1 MVNQYIMLERIGRGS
16 FGVVLSCIDAETG
29 ELYAAKELSRSRL
42 RRKARRDQAR
52 LARRRLARRTQSGRV
67 DETLF
72 DGRAILDTEVD
83 PLWLVRNEIAIMK
96 KVRPLPLLRFAR
108 SDPRLA
114 SYFVHKL
121 LTLTLLQVSHPNVV
135 KLHEVLDVS
144 SEDSLYLIIELCE
157 GGPVMDLQINSPGT
171 LKRAQEAG
179 EDATLTAC
187 KPLDKA
193 LAWDYF
199 RQVVRRSL
207 VEPMLTVADPRRLV
221 PA

>member
-1 MVNQYIMLERIGRGS
+1 VSKLE
-16 FGVVLSCIDAETG
+16 
-29 ELYAAKELSRSRL
+29 
-42 RRKARRDQAR
+42 
-52 LARRRLARRTQSGRV
+52 
-67 DETLF
+67 
-72 DGRAILDTEVD
+72 
-83 PLWLVRNEIAIMK
+83 
-96 KVRPLPLLRFAR
+96 
-108 SDPRLA
+108 
-114 SYFVHKL
+114 
-121 LTLTLLQVSHPNVV
+121 TLTLLQVSHPNVV

-199 RQVVRRSL
+199 RQVVRCELGNPSL
-207 VEPMLTVADPRRLV
+207 TPVDTRRLV
-221 PA
+221 SAQQ